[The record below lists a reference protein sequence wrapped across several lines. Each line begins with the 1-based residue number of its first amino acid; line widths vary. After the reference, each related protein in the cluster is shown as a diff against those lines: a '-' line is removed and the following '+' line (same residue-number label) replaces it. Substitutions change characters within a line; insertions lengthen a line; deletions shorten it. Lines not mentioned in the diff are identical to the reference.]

1 MLRNQMK
8 RNKSHRAWNLFVVL
22 ALGLA
27 CLVAVGCGS
36 SDDGGDTG
44 SDTSGEVN
52 TEVLAKAE
60 YVKLG
65 NEICAESIK
74 KREAGLKDMF
84 ARLQTEEISEKE
96 QEELAEDLVL
106 PALYQ
111 MVEELAAL
119 GLPEGKEA
127 QAEKML
133 KGYENAVEKF
143 EGKTKLALTQYATYM
158 NKPSGVAEELGLSTC
173 TGV

>member
-36 SDDGGDTG
+36 SDDGGDT
-44 SDTSGEVN
+44 SSEVN

-84 ARLQTEEISEKE
+84 ARLQNEEITEKE
-96 QEELAEDLVL
+96 QEELADELVL
-106 PALYQ
+106 PGLYE

-143 EGKTKLALTQYATYM
+143 EGNTKLALTQYATYM
-158 NKPSGVAEELGLSTC
+158 NKPSKVAEELGLSTC